1 MAVIPR
7 VQYPQTQVHH
17 RGSSSSSSSAAAAD
31 LCRDFSR
38 LCNVQST
45 TATTPTS
52 TSTSSSGTTF
62 KWRLDAPEFV
72 PLAMRQ
78 KESSAVGAAQ
88 SCLATAAAATTT
100 ATAAPATTAPQTV
113 SVEQTNVMQYFLWEL
128 VNWLSQ
134 LYMEPAKYELIARQI
149 SGQLNCCV
157 RTEHD
162 LAAVVDKFF
171 DVCMSY
177 PHFSYQA
184 ARLSGHFNAQ
194 FTGCPDAPDLFRK
207 LLLRRCHAE
216 LENRSSLLDS
226 DQLAPRLHNFVIFLS
241 ELAAQTEQG
250 AAPNEFALDALLE
263 LLQEL
268 LARQG
273 DAHLRCALTALKCSG
288 AMLLRH
294 APEQTRRL
302 FAAIDD
308 RSFLQRQSSSVL
320 FLAKTLANCRR
331 QWEQSAEQLRSIA
344 EACESARDVAESV
357 ANSLL
362 DHSDGVHYG
371 PDGQPLTSEESDFL
385 AEFDSSVL
393 DSSMNNNNNNNNN
406 NNGNNINTNTNNN
419 NGDNSDVVLSE
430 DDLQLAEAYEKFL
443 MMVNTKNNQNQFNN
457 QH

>member
-1 MAVIPR
+1 MVEPGHYGYQQPPPPPPPPPAPPQPLPMAVIPR
-7 VQYPQTQVHH
+7 VQYSQAQVHQ
-17 RGSSSSSSSAAAAD
+17 RGSLSSD

-52 TSTSSSGTTF
+52 TSTCSSAPSSGTTF

-78 KESSAVGAAQ
+78 KESTG
-88 SCLATAAAATTT
+88 
-100 ATAAPATTAPQTV
+100 TV

-134 LYMEPAKYELIARQI
+134 LYMDPAKYELIARQI

-216 LENRSSLLDS
+216 LENRSTLLDS

-263 LLQEL
+263 LLEEL
-268 LARQG
+268 LARQS

-294 APEQTRRL
+294 APDQTRRL

-385 AEFDSSVL
+385 AEFD
-393 DSSMNNNNNNNNN
+393 NN
-406 NNGNNINTNTNNN
+406 
-419 NGDNSDVVLSE
+419 E
-430 DDLQLAEAYEKFL
+430 DLLMAEAYEKFL
-443 MMVNTKNNQNQFNN
+443 MMVNTNNNQNR
-457 QH
+457 